1 MGIAVL
7 LVVSFILWI
16 IETFILY
23 ILFFFFL
30 WEGFYFGEIF
40 EDTRLFIIFFLCVIL
55 FIFAFFAKFKG
66 YEVVCSLCLITI
78 PIIIYQR
85 NRSDRKLE
93 EERLKESRKEIDE
106 VKNYIENNGDNSGL
120 FLRLGYL
127 YKEIKDYQ
135 NALKSFKKVRELTK
149 ENVLTTVEREIKEME
164 YEINKKQ
171 SREIIGFKP
180 VYCLLIGVFVFS
192 AFLFWMSLSFV
203 LNLVFYALISLNIL
217 MFVKK
222 SLQGKIRYR

>member
-1 MGIAVL
+1 MSPTALMIITF
-7 LVVSFILWI
+7 SLWI

-23 ILFFFFL
+23 ILFFLFL

-66 YEVVCSLCLITI
+66 YEVVCLLCLITL

-85 NRSDRKLE
+85 NKSERKLKE
-93 EERLKESRKEIDE
+93 KRLKKKKEEIDGI
-106 VKNYIENNGDNSGL
+106 KNHIEKEGDDFGL

-127 YKEIKDYQ
+127 CKEIKDFE
-135 NALKSFKKVRELTK
+135 NALKNFKKAREVTK
-149 ENVLTTVEREIKEME
+149 ENVLTTVGREIKEME

-171 SREIIGFKP
+171 SKEIISFKP
-180 VYCLLIGVFVFS
+180 TYVLLIVVFVIS
-192 AFLFWMSLSFV
+192 AFLFWLSLSFV
-203 LNLVFYALISLNIL
+203 LNLGFYVLISLNIL

-222 SLQGKIRYR
+222 SLQGK